1 MRVVGSNSQFY
12 RINDFAT
19 NTTETVDRFKLNL
32 QTSTGIANQVLVAY
46 LPQTTL
52 GYDYMYDAELYSV
65 SPTKMYSILDNDT
78 KKLAINARPTF
89 ENTDEVTVGFTK
101 ETATTTQMSFNIVE
115 KEGLFA
121 SNQTPIY
128 LHDNQLNVYH
138 DFATGPYVFTTT
150 SQENNTRFKIV
161 YQNALLG
168 NDSFDSNLTI
178 ATLNDKVLKV
188 ASKVTID
195 EVKVFDM
202 TGRLVLNVAAENQAV
217 SFAAD
222 FNQAVGVYIVKVKL
236 TNGQTVTSKLINK
249 N

>member
-1 MRVVGSNSQFY
+1 
-12 RINDFAT
+12 
-19 NTTETVDRFKLNL
+19 
-32 QTSTGIANQVLVAY
+32 
-46 LPQTTL
+46 
-52 GYDYMYDAELYSV
+52 MYDAELLSV
-65 SPTKMYSILDNDT
+65 SPTKMYSVLDNDT
-78 KKLAINARPTF
+78 KKLAINARPSF
-89 ENTDEVTVGFTK
+89 ENTDEVTIGFTK
-101 ETATTTQMSFNIVE
+101 ETAANTQMSFNIVE
-115 KEGLFA
+115 KEGLFD

-138 DFATGPYVFTTT
+138 DFATGMYTFTTT

-168 NDSFDSNLTI
+168 NDNFDSNFTST
-178 ATLNDKVLKV
+178 TLNDNVLKV
-188 ASKVTID
+188 NSKVTID

-202 TGRLVLNVAAENQAV
+202 TGRLVLNVAPENQAI

-236 TNGQTVTSKLINK
+236 TNGQIITSKLINNK